1 MCRSAAVAFDVD
13 QRDGLYEDVLLPC
26 NAGGQGGGGI
36 MNPRAAE
43 GWGRERRRE
52 GRQATTGIPRQMNRL
67 ENGIVKVR
75 ECTDICSAM
84 QI

>member
-26 NAGGQGGGGI
+26 NAGGQGGGGGGI

-43 GWGRERRRE
+43 GWGTERRGE
-52 GRQATTGIPRQMNRL
+52 GKGRQAATTGIAGGFRGER
-67 ENGIVKVR
+67 
-75 ECTDICSAM
+75 
-84 QI
+84 

>member
-26 NAGGQGGGGI
+26 NAGGQGGGGGGGI

-43 GWGRERRRE
+43 GWGTERRGE
-52 GRQATTGIPRQMNRL
+52 GKGGRPPQQAAQGDS
-67 ENGIVKVR
+67 E
-75 ECTDICSAM
+75 TDEQARKRDSESP
-84 QI
+84 